1 MTKPVSQQCTATS
14 TTTGRQCQ
22 RRATTGATVCRAHG
36 AGSPKV
42 KAMAAVRATIN
53 REAMNWGLDAPDVD
67 PGTFLLA
74 LVAQA
79 HMRVKLYAQ
88 QLEEFITEKEKQGI
102 PVRTAL
108 IGEIWSNTTEGVPE
122 KVGEALRGFVQ
133 AEASERDR
141 AATLCKTAIAAGLA
155 ERQVRLAEAHGA
167 LIADVFRR
175 VMRDPLLGL
184 SLEQRRLVPQLAE
197 RYLGELAA

>member
-1 MTKPVSQQCTATS
+1 MVTKAVSQDCTAHKKDGTPCAKRAIIG
-14 TTTGRQCQ
+14 GR
-22 RRATTGATVCRAHG
+22 VCRAHG
-36 AGSPKV
+36 GALPGV
-42 KAMAAVRATIN
+42 KAKAMVRAQIM
-53 REAMNWGLDAPDVD
+53 RWGLDAEPQD
-67 PGTFLLA
+67 PGELLLQ
-74 LVAQA
+74 LVAQSA
-79 HMRVKLYAQ
+79 ARVVEYAR
-88 QLEEFITEKEKQGI
+88 QLEEFVAEKEAQGI
-102 PVRTAL
+102 PLRNAL

-141 AATLCKTAIAAGLA
+141 CAAFCKTAIAAGLA
-155 ERQVRLAEAHGA
+155 ERQVRLAEAQGA
-167 LIADVFRR
+167 MLADVLRR